1 MLSSWKG
8 LASDCRG
15 GGGQGEDAED
25 ARQLHVCGVVGFEGG
40 KVD

>member
-1 MLSSWKG
+1 MLSSWGG
-8 LASDCRG
+8 LTSDCRG

-25 ARQLHVCGVVGFEGG
+25 AGQLHVCCVVGFEDG